1 MTRILYLLIFCSFI
15 ACANKKTKPTSIDS
29 VNTTNQTKINTS
41 KSNEKPL
48 SEADS
53 LDLKIGQMIMVGINS
68 RTSLANTDTLNKELK
83 KRKIGGII
91 IFEKNINPT
100 NSKENL
106 KKLIADLQA
115 SSPIKLLISID
126 EEGGKVHRLKE
137 KYGFV
142 KMPSATYLGSQ
153 KNTDSTTFYTL
164 SLAEQLA
171 YLGINLNFAPDV
183 DLGSN
188 PNNPVIAKVGRSY
201 SPNPD
206 VVTKHADASIT
217 AHHQHNVKT
226 ILKHFPGHGSSTT
239 DSHLGITDVT
249 NLWKL
254 NELFPYNNL
263 IKANKVDAIMTA
275 HIINCHLDS
284 TCLPATLSKTIVGDL
299 LRNIMGF
306 NGVVFSDDMQMFAI
320 SKNYGLDNALKL
332 SINAGVD
339 VVLFGNNVSQSDR
352 ITATEIHAKIK
363 KMVLSSEI
371 SKARINEAYQRIM
384 KLKASCSRKN

>member
-1 MTRILYLLIFCSFI
+1 MTRILYLFI
-15 ACANKKTKPTSIDS
+15 LCFFITTCANKKTNTSTSANDKKD
-29 VNTTNQTKINTS
+29 NTTKQNTS

-68 RTSLANTDTLNKELK
+68 RTVLTNTDTLNNELK
-83 KRKIGGII
+83 KRKMGGII

-363 KMVLSSEI
+363 KMVLSGEI

-384 KLKASCSRKN
+384 KLKATL

>member
-1 MTRILYLLIFCSFI
+1 MTRILYLFILCFFITTCS
-15 ACANKKTKPTSIDS
+15 NKKTNTSTSANDKKD
-29 VNTTNQTKINTS
+29 NTTKQNTS

-68 RTSLANTDTLNKELK
+68 RTVLTNTDTLNNELK
-83 KRKIGGII
+83 KLKMGGII

-115 SSPIKLLISID
+115 SSQIKLLISID

-352 ITATEIHAKIK
+352 ITATEIHGKIK
-363 KMVLSSEI
+363 KMVLSGEI

-384 KLKASCSRKN
+384 KLKATL

>member
-1 MTRILYLLIFCSFI
+1 MTRILYLLILCFFI
-15 ACANKKTKPTSIDS
+15 TTCANKKTNTSTSTADNKE
-29 VNTTNQTKINTS
+29 NTTKQNTS
-41 KSNEKPL
+41 NSNEKPL

-68 RTSLANTDTLNKELK
+68 RTVLTNTDTLNNELK
-83 KRKIGGII
+83 KRKMGGII
-91 IFEKNINPT
+91 IFEKNINPS

-115 SSPIKLLISID
+115 SSSIKLLISID

-363 KMVLSSEI
+363 KMVLSGEI

-384 KLKASCSRKN
+384 KLKATL

>member
-1 MTRILYLLIFCSFI
+1 MTRILYLFI
-15 ACANKKTKPTSIDS
+15 LCFFITTCANKKTNTSTSANDKKD
-29 VNTTNQTKINTS
+29 NTTKQNTS

-48 SEADS
+48 SEVDS

-68 RTSLANTDTLNKELK
+68 RTALTNTDSLNNELK
-83 KRKIGGII
+83 KRKMGGII

-363 KMVLSSEI
+363 KMVLSGEI

-384 KLKASCSRKN
+384 KLKATL